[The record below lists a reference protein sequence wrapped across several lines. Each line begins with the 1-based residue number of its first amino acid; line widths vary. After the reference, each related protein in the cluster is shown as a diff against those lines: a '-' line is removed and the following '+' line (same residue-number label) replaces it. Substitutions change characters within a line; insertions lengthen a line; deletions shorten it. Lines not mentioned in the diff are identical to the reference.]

1 MTSFAAAVPCAPTSA
16 RSWFLRLLASRGKPD
31 KAVHMFVQVEA
42 GMSLVCVLGLLVDL
56 DSRLCL
62 SLFNCLKLCLVYHHR
77 RSPSSF
83 LSCWRPLGSIHPQ
96 YFYFYSVA
104 ELPLAVV
111 LLGV

>member
-1 MTSFAAAVPCAPTSA
+1 
-16 RSWFLRLLASRGKPD
+16 
-31 KAVHMFVQVEA
+31 MFVQVEA
-42 GMSLVCVLGLLVDL
+42 GMSLVCVLGLLVCTAL
-56 DSRLCL
+56 DPRLCL

-83 LSCWRPLGSIHPQ
+83 LSCWRRLGSIHPQ

-104 ELPLAVV
+104 KLPLAVV